1 MVGEVGALSNGVS
14 GLLDFYG
21 ALSAKIACIWLSVWA
36 IRRKSEVDYPLGTS
50 AQWIRWIV
58 VLLGFT
64 VAYFAPFKSLRLASG
79 FTALAFLCWPNL
91 AYHLTNLFVAWPT
104 TEGRVDSATQ
114 DGSRSVITYTF
125 ELGQDIFGGTATLRD
140 MIPYSEGEPVTV
152 AYDPLNPDQSKVLSR
167 TSVKVRQLT

>member
-14 GLLDFYG
+14 GLLGFYG

-64 VAYFAPFKSLRLASG
+64 VAYFAPFKSIRLVSG
-79 FTALAFLCWPNL
+79 FTALAFLCWPNCAHHAARL
-91 AYHLTNLFVAWPT
+91 
-104 TEGRVDSATQ
+104 
-114 DGSRSVITYTF
+114 
-125 ELGQDIFGGTATLRD
+125 
-140 MIPYSEGEPVTV
+140 
-152 AYDPLNPDQSKVLSR
+152 LNWQNADQS
-167 TSVKVRQLT
+167 